1 MGGQSIDDIKV
12 GLKTRVTK
20 TVSESD
26 VYLFAG
32 ITGDFDPNHVD
43 EEYTKKTSLGHRV
56 AHGALI
62 VGYTSAAS
70 TRILEDFE
78 RPMVSVG
85 YDRIRFLKPVYF
97 GDTLTIDQSTA
108 RLAIDWQS
116 FNIGQEHRLAK
127 RLGERLKCR
136 QDFLLGQG
144 FWCRGVVKQRLGTRN
159 RGIEYDRVPI
169 ELSTLVG
176 PDMMKNATEPRTT
189 AERSVVP
196 VKGAPRLEE
205 RLLSQIFGAV
215 FEFQTPSKESE
226 EVLAIARK
234 KLVQRRARP
243 PLELEHQRFVARYG
257 ASHGRPEFSRY
268 ESVSYTCNV
277 ANGGKVP

>member
-1 MGGQSIDDIKV
+1 MGGQTIDDVKV

-70 TRILEDFE
+70 TKILDDFD

-97 GDTLTIDQSTA
+97 GDTLTIDYV
-108 RLAIDWQS
+108 IDS
-116 FNIGQEHRLAK
+116 IDREKERTIAK
-127 RLGERLKCR
+127 IE
-136 QDFLLGQG
+136 
-144 FWCRGVVKQRLGTRN
+144 VKNQK
-159 RGIEYDRVPI
+159 D
-169 ELSTLVG
+169 ELVAVLTHIMQLV
-176 PDMMKNATEPRTT
+176 K
-189 AERSVVP
+189 
-196 VKGAPRLEE
+196 
-205 RLLSQIFGAV
+205 
-215 FEFQTPSKESE
+215 
-226 EVLAIARK
+226 
-234 KLVQRRARP
+234 
-243 PLELEHQRFVARYG
+243 
-257 ASHGRPEFSRY
+257 
-268 ESVSYTCNV
+268 
-277 ANGGKVP
+277 